1 MNLDADDPVMN
12 LGIDDLG
19 SQTPTDTTS
28 GEFFDAIYRRD
39 DDPWQFAD
47 SVYEQQRYAHLVAML
62 DGRRF
67 ARAFEPGC
75 SIGELTALLAP
86 WCAQLLAVDISE
98 VAVARARQ
106 RCIGFPHVDVRLGAL
121 PDDLPAGPFDLVV
134 FSEIGYYFSEAA
146 LGSVLEAIVEQMSP
160 GGAVVGTH
168 WTGSSADHIISGAQV
183 HEAINSVGLLQP
195 IEHASRPSY
204 VAGRWQRR

>member
-1 MNLDADDPVMN
+1 MNLAADD
-12 LGIDDLG
+12 GG

-28 GEFFDAIYRRD
+28 GEFFDAIYRCD
-39 DDPWQFAD
+39 EDPWNFAD
-47 SVYEQQRYAHLVAML
+47 SEYEQQRYAHLVSML

-67 ARAFEPGC
+67 GRAFEPGC

-86 WCAQLLAVDISE
+86 RCAELLAIDISE

-106 RCIGFPHVDVRLGAL
+106 RCIGFSHVEVLVGAL

-146 LGSVLEAIVEQMSP
+146 LASVLETVVEQMAP
-160 GGAVVGTH
+160 GGVVVGTH
-168 WTGSSADHIISGAQV
+168 WTGSSADHILNGAQV
-183 HEAINSVGLLQP
+183 HDVIDSVVLLEP
-195 IEHASRPSY
+195 TEHASRPSY
-204 VAGRWQRR
+204 LAGRWQRR